1 MKSQYISATSKESD
15 DQACEML
22 SEDQWV
28 SYLLIFLLQI
38 LFNIWLDKCFRQV
51 CTECLLLKAD
61 WESKIISYISRF
73 SIGWLYTTFNNFR
86 HYRQK
91 WNRSVIFGFYIFPF
105 LSMGL
110 TFAVLQASGD
120 FERNY
125 MLRIC
130 NIDSVGI
137 LAPSFMIL
145 QNISS
150 RPQSFHGQHC
160 TIF

>member
-1 MKSQYISATSKESD
+1 
-15 DQACEML
+15 
-22 SEDQWV
+22 
-28 SYLLIFLLQI
+28 
-38 LFNIWLDKCFRQV
+38 
-51 CTECLLLKAD
+51 
-61 WESKIISYISRF
+61 
-73 SIGWLYTTFNNFR
+73 
-86 HYRQK
+86 
-91 WNRSVIFGFYIFPF
+91 
-105 LSMGL
+105 MGL
-110 TFAVLQASGD
+110 TFAVLQASVD